1 MALAGGIPRQLT
13 SASPPWRASANAR
26 RLRRFGLLLALVA
39 APLAAS
45 ADEFADGL
53 AAYDAGDY
61 ASAVEAW
68 EPLAAAGDADALTA
82 LAGLHDDGLGVPQN
96 HATAAAFY
104 RRAAELGH
112 VIAQIGIGEHYRAG
126 HGVPRDPLEAY
137 VWFGR
142 AAAQGNKWAAAQRDR
157 LAPTF
162 DDAARAAADQR
173 IAQGDQR
180 D

>member
-26 RLRRFGLLLALVA
+26 RLRRLGLLLALVA

-96 HATAAAFY
+96 HATAAAF
-104 RRAAELGH
+104 
-112 VIAQIGIGEHYRAG
+112 
-126 HGVPRDPLEAY
+126 
-137 VWFGR
+137 
-142 AAAQGNKWAAAQRDR
+142 
-157 LAPTF
+157 
-162 DDAARAAADQR
+162 
-173 IAQGDQR
+173 
-180 D
+180 